1 MADGPPKP
9 TVDWRRARSSEAG
22 YADPMASPRFPLVL
36 ALEVYMATGMT
47 TFRRGPFVKAA
58 ISAAEPPR

>member
-36 ALEVYMATGMT
+36 ALEVYGDRHDHIPAWT
-47 TFRRGPFVKAA
+47 VC
-58 ISAAEPPR
+58 